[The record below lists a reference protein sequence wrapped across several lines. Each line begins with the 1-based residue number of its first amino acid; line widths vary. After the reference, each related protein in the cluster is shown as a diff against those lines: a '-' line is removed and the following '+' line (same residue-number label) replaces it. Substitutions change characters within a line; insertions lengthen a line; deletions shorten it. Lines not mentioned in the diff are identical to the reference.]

1 MNREE
6 VIDLLNRSGFS
17 VTALSLDSDGSV
29 GTAIVTHEYTPDMT
43 LGFIG
48 HESLRLTEDVLPP
61 DDEYWHTYKLGE
73 LNDAA
78 IIQHIL
84 NLKRHIL
91 TQGERMRR
99 QRVDNIRKYFDVKRH
114 TYKFSV
120 EAV

>member
-1 MNREE
+1 MNRES
-6 VIDLLNRSGFS
+6 VIALLNRSGFS
-17 VTALSLDSDGSV
+17 VTTLSLDSDGSI

-61 DDEYWHTYKLGE
+61 NDEYWHTYSLGD

-78 IIQHIL
+78 ITQHIL

-91 TQGERMRR
+91 TQDERMRR
-99 QRVDNIRKYFDVKRH
+99 QRVDNVRKYFDVKSRTH
-114 TYKFSV
+114 KFTGDSI
-120 EAV
+120 